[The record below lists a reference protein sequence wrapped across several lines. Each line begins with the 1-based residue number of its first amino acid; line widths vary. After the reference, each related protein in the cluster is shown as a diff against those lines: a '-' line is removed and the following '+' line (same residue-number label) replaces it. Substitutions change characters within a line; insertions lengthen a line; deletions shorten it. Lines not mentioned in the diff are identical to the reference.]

1 VPADKWSQDD
11 HQKKPRE
18 AMQKL
23 LSQLNRQ
30 WGRVIVSLDNEPF
43 EQCYFVGKFTRSF
56 LLGGRIY
63 ESNIQ
68 NLPQRDRQRLLFD
81 GQHVTEVDYSG
92 CQWRIMYALN
102 GLVFSEDDDPY
113 RLPGFSREAV
123 KAAAQPLGFGKSIKA
138 AIASL
143 KSKQN
148 PALKGLKSSDGKEL
162 FDARLLGV
170 DVDALAA
177 AFLDKHRPIKDLLC
191 SPDHALKMQR
201 EDAKL
206 MADILKAMMKNKA
219 LAYPVHD
226 SLITLAKHRELA
238 LLTMRQCFK
247 KRYGFTCPVDV
258 KY

>member
-1 VPADKWSQDD
+1 
-11 HQKKPRE
+11 
-18 AMQKL
+18 
-23 LSQLNRQ
+23 
-30 WGRVIVSLDNEPF
+30 
-43 EQCYFVGKFTRSF
+43 
-56 LLGGRIY
+56 LGGRIY

-226 SLITLAKHRELA
+226 SLIPVIVITGNSNQCLPNIS
-238 LLTMRQCFK
+238 LLTASSLPH
-247 KRYGFTCPVDV
+247 PVLFISVCTASADSFV
-258 KY
+258 SQSDTR